1 MIVLTVPG
9 IGGSGPEHWQSRWE
23 ALHADT
29 RRVEQADWN
38 QPQRDAW
45 LSRLD
50 AAVANAGPDCVLAAH
65 SLGCL
70 LVAHWASQRP
80 RSIRGALL
88 VAVPD
93 PDGPVFPAAAAEFT
107 LLQQALPF
115 PTLVVASRND
125 PYADFEFSERITRA
139 WGAKL
144 VDAGAHG
151 HLNADSSG
159 LDDWPA
165 GRALLAPWSR
175 DA

>member
-38 QPQRDAW
+38 QPQRAAW

-50 AAVANAGPDCVLAAH
+50 AAVANAGHDCVLAAH

-70 LVAHWASQRP
+70 LVAHWASHRP

-93 PDGPVFPAAAAEFT
+93 PDGPVFPAEAAEFT
-107 LLQQALPF
+107 LLQHALPF
-115 PTLVVASRND
+115 PALVVASQDD
-125 PYADFEFSERITRA
+125 PYGGLVFSERIART
-139 WGAKL
+139 WGAEL
-144 VDAGAHG
+144 VDAGARG
-151 HLNADSSG
+151 HLNAASNLG
-159 LDDWPA
+159 DWRA
-165 GRALLAPWSR
+165 GRALLAR
-175 DA
+175 LADA

>member
-29 RRVEQADWN
+29 HRVEQADWGK
-38 QPQRDAW
+38 PWLADW

-50 AAVANAGPDCVLAAH
+50 AAVANAGPDCVLVAH

-70 LVAHWASQRP
+70 LVAHWAAGYPQP
-80 RSIRGALL
+80 IRGALL

-93 PDGPVFPAAAAEFT
+93 PAAPAFPTEAAEFT
-107 LLQQALPF
+107 LPQQALPF
-115 PTLVVASRND
+115 PALMVASRDD
-125 PYADFEFSERITRA
+125 PYADFAFSERAARV
-139 WGAKL
+139 WGAEL
-144 VDAGAHG
+144 VDAGARG
-151 HLNADSSG
+151 HLNAASG
-159 LDDWPA
+159 LAAWPE
-165 GRALLAPWSR
+165 GWALLERWSS